1 MTPGRLQTIEKI
13 FRAALEQEPGQVG
26 AFLDKVC
33 KDDDALRSKVEALL
47 SSHQQANSFIEKPA
61 VGLATKII
69 QDEQNRSLAGEKIG
83 HYKISES
90 IGSGGMG
97 EVYLATDIVAGRK
110 AAFKVLPFRF
120 TADTDRLKRFQ
131 QEARAVV
138 GLNHPNILTVYE
150 IGEDHSVHYIA
161 SELIEGET
169 LRQRAMRG
177 PMQVTDAVDVAI
189 QVTSALAAAHQ
200 AGIVHRDIKPE
211 NIMLRPDGY
220 VKVLD
225 FGIAKLAEQELP
237 VTMPRDQ
244 ALLLVETNLGSIL
257 GTVRYMSP
265 EQALGAQVDKTTDI
279 WSLGVVLY
287 EILTGHAPF
296 SGDTPGEAMSS
307 ILEKEPPP
315 LANHLAHPPAELQR
329 LITKTLR
336 KDRNQRYRT
345 AQELLE
351 ALKQLRR
358 KLEFEAELESSTV
371 ASQAEL
377 EKAAETAKQMA
388 LEIGHVLFVD
398 IVGYSQLS
406 INEQHAAIAELTR
419 IVRSTEQF
427 RKADAIERLIKIAT
441 GDGMALVFYTSPDA
455 PVHCAME
462 ISGALKQHPRLTI
475 RMGIH
480 SGPVTS
486 VTDVTGR
493 KNLAGAG
500 LNLAQRVMDCGDA
513 GHILLSKHVA
523 EDLANFDQW
532 RPLLHDLGSCEVKH
546 GLTIPVVN
554 LWGDDV
560 GNPETP
566 SKLRA
571 QKEQSRRRQ
580 WMLLGGA
587 AALLALATASFMVWH
602 GARKPAASAMDRSIA
617 VLPFENLSDDKE
629 NAYFAGGVE
638 EEILNDLAKVA
649 DLKVISRASVIAY
662 KAGSARNLREIGE
675 QLGVAHVL
683 EGSVQRAG
691 AKVRVSAQL
700 IDARTDKQIWAG
712 TYDRELAD
720 VFAIETELAQAIA
733 GQLQVKLTT
742 SEKAGIEEKP
752 TQDLVAYDFY
762 VHALS
767 IIYTAQIVTSADLVN
782 LSEAVDLLDKAVAR
796 DPNFFL
802 AYCHLAFA
810 HDLIYQQDQDHT
822 PARLALAKSAID
834 SAFRLRPDS
843 GEAHLALAWHLYWG
857 NSDYDRARAEVV
869 LAQKSLPNNAQVFEL
884 AGLID
889 RREHHWPDAI
899 HNLERAGEL
908 DPRNLPYHITL
919 ATTYLWL
926 HDYDQEARVLDRIT
940 ALHPERRQPR
950 MLRPGIEINRRA
962 DTGPCHAALEK
973 ILTTEPGS
981 EEDPWVTSFRFDLAL
996 YDRDLDTA
1004 GALADTLSRAA
1015 GRRSFHDY
1023 LLSVALVARLK
1034 GDEASAHAA
1043 YLKAR
1048 IQVEEALRSSP
1059 DDISLLSS
1067 LGLIDAAL
1075 GRKAEALSEAR
1086 RALELAPT
1094 APEAMTGDSNNE
1106 GSAARSLAVIC
1117 AQVGE
1122 TDSALEQ
1129 LEAITKVPGGPTYGN
1144 LRLDPDWDAL
1154 RGNPRFEKIVQS
1166 QAPIPAPASSDI
1178 ND

>member
-1 MTPGRLQTIEKI
+1 MTPARLQTIEAI
-13 FRAALEQEPGQVG
+13 FRAALQQEPDQVG
-26 AFLDKVC
+26 SFLDKAC

-47 SSHQQANSFIEKPA
+47 SSRQRADSFIETPA
-61 VGLATKII
+61 IGLATKII
-69 QDEQNRSLAGEKIG
+69 QDGREHSLAGEKIG

-97 EVYLATDIVAGRK
+97 EVYLATDVVAGRK
-110 AAFKVLPFRF
+110 AAFKVLPIRF
-120 TADTDRLKRFQ
+120 TADAERLKRFQ

-169 LRQRAMRG
+169 LRQRLGRG

-225 FGIAKLAEQELP
+225 FSIAKLAEQELP
-237 VTMPRDQ
+237 VTIPRDQ
-244 ALLLVETNLGSIL
+244 ALLLVETNLGSVL

-296 SGDTPGEAMSS
+296 SGDTPGEVMSS

-377 EKAAETAKQMA
+377 EKAAEAAKQMA

-406 INEQHAAIAELTR
+406 INEQHAAIAQLTQ

-427 RKADAIERLIKIAT
+427 RKADAAERLIKLAT

-455 PVHCAME
+455 PVRCAVE
-462 ISGALKQHPRLTI
+462 ISHAVKQHPRLRI

-500 LNLAQRVMDCGDA
+500 LNLAQRIMDCGDA
-513 GHILLSKHVA
+513 GHILVSKHAA
-523 EDLANFDQW
+523 EDLSEFEQW
-532 RPLLHDLGSCEVKH
+532 RPLLHDLGACAVKH
-546 GLTIPVVN
+546 GLTIQVVN

-560 GNPETP
+560 GNPQTP

-587 AALLALATASFMVWH
+587 ATSLALATAIFMVWH
-602 GARKPAASAMDRSIA
+602 GARKPAASVMDRSIA
-617 VLPFENLSDDKE
+617 VLPFENLSDNKE
-629 NAYFAGGVE
+629 NAYFAGGVQ

-649 DLKVISRASVIAY
+649 DLKVISRASVLIY
-662 KAGSARNLREIGE
+662 KPGSARNLREIGE

-720 VFAIETELAQAIA
+720 VFTIETELAQAIA
-733 GQLQVKLTT
+733 GELQVKLTT
-742 SEKAGIEEKP
+742 SEKAAIEEKP
-752 TQDLVAYDFY
+752 TQDLAAYDFY

-767 IIYTAQIVTSADLVN
+767 IIYTAQVPTSADLVN
-782 LSEAVDLLDKAVAR
+782 LSEAADLLDKAVAR

-802 AYCHLAFA
+802 AYYHLAFA
-810 HDLIYQQDQDHT
+810 HDLIYQQQKDHT

-834 SAFRLRPDS
+834 SALRLRPDS

-857 NSDYDRARAEVV
+857 NSEYDRARAEVA
-869 LAQKSLPNNAQVFEL
+869 LAQQRLPNNAQVFEL

-889 RREHHWPDAI
+889 RRERHWADAI

-926 HDYDQEARVLDRIT
+926 HDYDQETRVLDRII
-940 ALHPERRQPR
+940 ALHPERRLPR
-950 MLRPGIEINRRA
+950 ILRPSVEIDRRA
-962 DTGPCHAALEK
+962 DTRPCHAAIEK

-981 EEDPWVTSFRFDLAL
+981 EKDPDVADWRFELAL

-1004 GALADTLSRAA
+1004 ASIAAALPLKQTLYA
-1015 GRRSFHDY
+1015 GFNQGSPDFW
-1023 LLSVALVARLK
+1023 LGVVGRLK
-1034 GDEASAHAA
+1034 GDVAA
-1043 YLKAR
+1043 AR
-1048 IQVEEALRSSP
+1048 AAFVRARTETEEELRIHP
-1059 DDISLLSS
+1059 DDIGLLSD

-1075 GRKAEALSEAR
+1075 GRKQEALSEGR

-1094 APEAMTGDSNNE
+1094 APEAMTGSSNNE
-1106 GSAARSLAVIC
+1106 GSAARSFAVIC
-1117 AQVGE
+1117 ARVGE
-1122 TDSALEQ
+1122 TDLALEQ
-1129 LEAITKVPGGPTYGN
+1129 LEAITKVPCGPTYGD

-1166 QAPIPAPASSDI
+1166 LAPKDAKQ
-1178 ND
+1178 